1 MRRHIAARTDNTPE
15 AAQQRAALRKALEL
29 KNYEFNAHGVELGQR
44 YASTAVVSGRNAGA
58 GVHPRPRALLPPD
71 DVARRALPH
80 VWLGRDGRRISTHDL
95 AGQGAVLPAHRHRGG
110 ALGGGGGEGG
120 RQDLGIELAAYV
132 IGPGR
137 EYIDLYEDW
146 ARAREVDEDGC
157 VLVRP
162 DAHVAWRSTGLVEDP
177 AADLH
182 RVLSLVLSRD
192 GNDVRSGHGG

>member
-1 MRRHIAARTDNTPE
+1 
-15 AAQQRAALRKALEL
+15 
-29 KNYEFNAHGVELGQR
+29 
-44 YASTAVVSGRNAGA
+44 
-58 GVHPRPRALLPPD
+58 
-71 DVARRALPH
+71 LPH

-95 AGQGAVLPAHRHRGG
+95 AGKGRFCLLTGIA
-110 ALGGGGGEGG
+110 GEHWAEAAAKAA
-120 RQDLGIELAAYV
+120 QDLGIELAAYV